1 MKDLKR
7 YECQIQSLVSFFL
20 CQNYFAS
27 VSILFFARLFG
38 NDCDM
43 LIVLC
48 FVMFWSTVPYMK
60 VGYTCVVI
68 GMVCYSL

>member
-1 MKDLKR
+1 MR
-7 YECQIQSLVSFFL
+7 YECQIQSLVSFCM

-27 VSILFFARLFG
+27 VSISFFAMLFG

-48 FVMFWSTVPYMK
+48 FILFLNTSPYMK

-68 GMVCYSL
+68 GVVCLQLITQ